1 MTKALIIKTDGEI
14 QYVNIAGTSHL
25 EALQSI
31 VGGWIDCVRSENHPV
46 VGYVN
51 DEGLLLGLPINPVA
65 TAFFGRILVGDAV
78 LFGAHDEDGEYDG
91 ENHDFPVALAEEINY
106 IAVALRIWNDSR
118 TEAVQSGA

>member
-1 MTKALIIKTDGEI
+1 MTKALIIKTDGTSEI
-14 QYVNIAGTSHL
+14 VNIAGTSHL

-78 LFGAHDEDGEYDG
+78 VFGAYDEEGEYDG
-91 ENHDFPVALAEEINY
+91 ENHDFPIALMGY
-106 IAVALRIWNDSR
+106 IDHHAVALRIWNDARS
-118 TEAVQSGA
+118 EAVQ